1 MSLSPTLI
9 WFLVGVAFALLELA
23 VPGVIL
29 VFFGLGAWIVAL
41 TTAIGITTS
50 LASQLV
56 LFTVTSVLS
65 LILLRR
71 WIRNRFLG
79 YEADTRDGTA
89 DLDEFTGKI
98 VTVTRAVSPGGSGG
112 RVEFKG
118 AEWTAVADEE
128 LAKGDLAEIVAAE
141 GITLKVRKS
150 K

>member
-1 MSLSPTLI
+1 LI

-29 VFFGLGAWIVAL
+29 VFFGLGAWIVAA
-41 TTAIGITTS
+41 TTAIGITPS

-56 LFTVTSVLS
+56 VFTITSLLS

-79 YEADTRDGTA
+79 HEADTRDGTA
-89 DLDEFTGKI
+89 DLDEFVGKS
-98 VTVTRAVSPGGSGG
+98 VTVTKAVTPGGSGG
-112 RVEFKG
+112 RVEYKG
-118 AEWTAVADEE
+118 AEWTAVADEQ
-128 LAKGDLAEIVAAE
+128 LAKGDLAEIVAMD
-141 GITLKVRKS
+141 GITLKVKKS